1 MASSM
6 IYELIEWGI
15 ALGLSPQDAEN
26 YNGQQGDMWDAHKDM
41 FLATLGAVIMLP
53 FISYHKNP

>member
-1 MASSM
+1 M

-15 ALGLSPQDAEN
+15 AFGLSPEAAEN

-41 FLATLGAVIMLP
+41 FLASVGGLL
-53 FISYHKNP
+53 SYLFLAIKNK